1 MSVNPER
8 GDSHSQSD
16 DSFPR
21 TQDSSLLFK
30 LIPIVVALILGMLV
44 MLMVVYFLPHE
55 HGQNDMQ
62 SAQTSSNEDAPA
74 GNDATPSAP
83 PFAGDIGQSNAN
95 TGRVEVRS
103 TTTSGYSVTSSGAP
117 RAVDW
122 SGADD
127 PRVQADNRPA
137 SVPEEEA
144 STSPCVDPPSAKG
157 RAYRVVDH

>member
-1 MSVNPER
+1 MSVSPER
-8 GDSHSQSD
+8 GDSHNQSD

-21 TQDSSLLFK
+21 TQDSSFLSK
-30 LIPIVVALILGMLV
+30 LIPILVALILGMLV
-44 MLMVVYFLPHE
+44 MLIVVYFFPHE
-55 HGQNDMQ
+55 HGQSDVQ
-62 SAQTSSNEDAPA
+62 SAQTSSNEDSPP

-83 PFAGDIGQSNAN
+83 PLAGDIGQSNAN

-103 TTTSGYSVTSSGAP
+103 TTTSGYSVAGSGAP
-117 RAVDW
+117 RAVDF

-127 PRVQADNRPA
+127 PRVQADNQPA
-137 SVPEEEA
+137 SVPEEQA